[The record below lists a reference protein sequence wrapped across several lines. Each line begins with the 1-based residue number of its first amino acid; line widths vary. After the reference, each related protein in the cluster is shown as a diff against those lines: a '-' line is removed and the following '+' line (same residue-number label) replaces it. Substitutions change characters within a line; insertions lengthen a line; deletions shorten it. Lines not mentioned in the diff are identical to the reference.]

1 LLTAADSVQIRR
13 LSASVGGALPHL
25 PPPPL
30 PQVRSYMEL
39 AGLLH
44 EVEGVPE
51 ETKAAWEQFL

>member
-1 LLTAADSVQIRR
+1 
-13 LSASVGGALPHL
+13 
-25 PPPPL
+25 
-30 PQVRSYMEL
+30 VRSYMEL